1 MDFKY
6 TSQAPT
12 DVYLVLKSAL
22 NWYDIFDTP
31 EDVKHKF
38 ADHHHDLAQLQK
50 IWNAL
55 NELLGHSNPTALL
68 GSSLLEFLEYC
79 DLIDWLNQ
87 KTEDEARL
95 WLLEFAEFIRDTIRD
110 RLKTIHA
117 GFNEA
122 TDMASR
128 KYSVFVSKSREYFS
142 QSHCALS
149 GEPYFSSL
157 FCHVR
162 GVRFNSILDA
172 CLCRAIVLVGVA
184 VRTRGDCAAF
194 YPPSQA

>member
-1 MDFKY
+1 MYPSNTMQYNSSQYQRNKMDFKY

-110 RLKTIHA
+110 RLKTIQA

-122 TDMASR
+122 TDMPSR
-128 KYSVFVSKSREYFS
+128 KYSVFVAKSREYFFP
-142 QSHCALS
+142 
-149 GEPYFSSL
+149 ESL
-157 FCHVR
+157 
-162 GVRFNSILDA
+162 
-172 CLCRAIVLVGVA
+172 
-184 VRTRGDCAAF
+184 
-194 YPPSQA
+194 